1 MPGPDRSAA
10 ILAFLAQANRL
21 KTTLR
26 SAETAPGRYESVAEH
41 SWSVALLTL
50 LAAPDLPDDLDR
62 LRLLELALVHDLGE
76 AISGDVPA
84 PLQTPGDDRTARERR
99 DLATLTADLPAD
111 LQTRIRD
118 LWEEYAAAETPEARY
133 LKGLDKIETVTHQA
147 TAPQAGSFDHD
158 FNLGYARSR
167 TDAAPELQ
175 ALRAAADAL
184 TRAEIARRGG

>member
-1 MPGPDRSAA
+1 MTDPARNAA
-10 ILAFLAQANRL
+10 ILDFLAQAGRL

-26 SAETAPGRYESVAEH
+26 SAETAPGRFESVAEH

-50 LAAPDLPDDLDR
+50 LAAPDLPPGIDR
-62 LRLLELALVHDLGE
+62 LRLVELALVHDLGE

-147 TAPQAGSFDHD
+147 TTPQAGTFDHG
-158 FNLGYARSR
+158 FNLTYARAR

-175 ALRAAADAL
+175 ALRDAADAL